1 MCYGLFLT
9 GKPFFI
15 ADEFMQIKLRS
26 LTIWMVGERGVLYY
40 SKHNLY
46 YTNVGGLFTIE
57 EHAYEAFF
65 FSE

>member
-15 ADEFMQIKLRS
+15 ADEIMQIKLRS
-26 LTIWMVGERGVLYY
+26 LTIRMVGERGVLYY

-46 YTNVGGLFTIE
+46 STNVEGLFTIE
-57 EHAYEAFF
+57 EHIYEAFF

>member
-26 LTIWMVGERGVLYY
+26 LTIWVGRGARCF
-40 SKHNLY
+40 
-46 YTNVGGLFTIE
+46 GL
-57 EHAYEAFF
+57 
-65 FSE
+65 